1 MTVAATGGQGGLYTL
16 SRKEGWRRYVDQP
29 ARVRPEQLTLA
40 QLAALGGDAR
50 EDYNEARHDWHA
62 NFGIIKTPQL
72 QALHDE
78 LAEIVATNRQDPDR
92 VRGAAVIDAL
102 PGLGKTTIANTFAR
116 DFDRAQMRHRGVLT
130 PDGHERL
137 PVFRV
142 GLTSRTTLRTLNRMI
157 CDFYGHPGTERANA
171 AQLASYAVDCV
182 LSCDTRVG
190 VIDDIH
196 FIDPHRKDGVEVS
209 NHLKWLANELP
220 VTFIYAGVGLAQ
232 RRLFAEG
239 FTGEHAALAQTARR
253 WTRLE
258 LPPFH
263 ISSNTGRRE
272 WLGLLKA
279 TERQLVLAR
288 NRSGMLVDIAD
299 YLFARSTGHIGS
311 FVTLITRGCF
321 RAIRTSVEQL
331 TVDLLDTV
339 RIDVAS
345 EQARDEL
352 AAAFAAGRLST
363 KPRAA
368 ARAKAS

>member
-1 MTVAATGGQGGLYTL
+1 MTAGGLYTL

-29 ARVRPEQLTLA
+29 ARTTPEALTVK
-40 QLAALGGDAR
+40 QLARLRGDAR
-50 EDYNEARHDWHA
+50 EDYDEARHDWHA
-62 NFGIIKTPQL
+62 NFGILKTPQL
-72 QALHDE
+72 DALREE
-78 LAEIVATNRQDPDR
+78 LAEIVATNRQDLDR

-116 DFDRAQMRHRGVLT
+116 DFDRAQMRSHGAFT
-130 PDGHERL
+130 TDGHERL

-171 AQLASYAVDCV
+171 AQLASWAVDCV
-182 LSCDTRVG
+182 LSCATKVG
-190 VIDDIH
+190 FIDDIH
-196 FIDPHRKDGVEVS
+196 FVDPHRKDGVEVS

-220 VTFIYAGVGLAQ
+220 VTFIYAGVGLAE

-239 FTGEHAALAQTARR
+239 FHGEQAALAQTARR

-263 ISSNTGRRE
+263 ITSNTGRRQ

-288 NRSGMLVDIAD
+288 NRPGMLVDLAD
-299 YLFARSTGHIGS
+299 YLFTRSTGHIGS

-321 RAIRTSVEQL
+321 KAIRTGAEQL
-331 TVDLLDTV
+331 TTDVLDAV

-345 EQARDEL
+345 EQARTEL
-352 AAAFAAGRLST
+352 TAAFAAGRLSAT
-363 KPRAA
+363 PHRTRGA
-368 ARAKAS
+368 AKAS